1 MQELNI
7 LTLQRWT
14 WLDSFLDI
22 ETGKELMQQ
31 LMRDLPS
38 VLSQAATDI
47 CDNGANNSSAQRKR
61 TSLIDCHWNK
71 KNEEKLSDRLGSSND
86 WSLTKDNKGR
96 NMIRRG
102 N

>member
-47 CDNGANNSSAQRKR
+47 CDNVPIILQQKGKGHLW
-61 TSLIDCHWNK
+61 LIATGTKKMK
-71 KNEEKLSDRLGSSND
+71 KNFQIDLDRA
-86 WSLTKDNKGR
+86 
-96 NMIRRG
+96 MIDRSQRTTRAETW
-102 N
+102 